1 MTKAVDKKD
10 SRKPLEGLRIL
21 EMGQLL
27 AGPFASVLLAWFG
40 AEVIKIEPPD
50 TGDPL
55 RAWRT
60 MYKGTSLWWYILGR
74 NKKSVTVNLRTPEGQ
89 SIVRRLVEKVDVV
102 IENFKPGTMEKWG
115 LGYEAL
121 KEINPRVIMVRVS
134 GWGQD
139 GPNKSKPGF
148 ASVAEAV
155 GGLRFVTGYPDTPPV
170 RPNLSLGDTLA
181 GLHAALGILIAVY
194 HRDIV
199 GSGVGQIVDVAL
211 YESVFN
217 VMEGVVPDFDKVG
230 LVRAREGN
238 RLSGI
243 VPTGTWQ
250 CSDDKY
256 VVIGGNGDSIFRRL
270 MIAIG
275 RPDLAGNPLLEHNN
289 GRVKHADLIDNAIAA
304 WTRQR
309 SLQEVIQALEN
320 AEVPVGPIYSV
331 AEMVEDPH
339 FNARGMFETHTL
351 PDGTTVKLPSLAPKL
366 VDTPGRTDWIGPELG
381 AHNAEV
387 LGALLGIP
395 EQELRQLAQKGVVGS
410 GKKPTAIN
418 DTAK

>member
-1 MTKAVDKKD
+1 MKNVIDKK
-10 SRKPLEGLRIL
+10 SSQKPLEGLRIL

-40 AEVIKIEPPD
+40 AEVIKIEPPGA
-50 TGDPL
+50 GDPL
-55 RAWRT
+55 RGWRS

-74 NKKSVTVNLRTPEGQ
+74 NKKSVTVNLKTPDGQ

-102 IENFKPGTMEKWG
+102 VENFKPGTMEKWG
-115 LGYEAL
+115 LGYEEL
-121 KEINPRVIMVRVS
+121 KKINPRIIMVRVS

-139 GPNKSKPGF
+139 GPNKNKPGF

-155 GGLRFVTGYPDTPPV
+155 GGLRFVTGYPDSPPV

-194 HRDIV
+194 HRDVV

-217 VMEGVVPDFDKVG
+217 VMEGIVPDYDKLG
-230 LVRAREGN
+230 LVREREGN

-256 VVIGGNGDSIFRRL
+256 VVIGGNGDSIFRRFML
-270 MIAIG
+270 AMG
-275 RPDLAGNPLLEHNN
+275 RPDLASDPLLEHNN
-289 GRVKHADLIDNAIAA
+289 GRVKHAELIDNAISS
-304 WTRQR
+304 WTRQH
-309 SLQEVIQALEN
+309 SLQEVIETLEK

-331 AEMVEDPH
+331 AEMLEDPH
-339 FNARGMFETHTL
+339 FNARGLFETHVL
-351 PDGTTVKLPSLAPKL
+351 PDGTPVKLPTLAPKL
-366 VDTPGRTDWIGPELG
+366 VGTPGQTQWIGPELG
-381 AHNAEV
+381 AHNSEI
-387 LGALLGIP
+387 LGKLLGIS
-395 EQELRQLAQKGVVGS
+395 EGELRHLAETGVIGS
-410 GKKPTAIN
+410 KKTTVPTN